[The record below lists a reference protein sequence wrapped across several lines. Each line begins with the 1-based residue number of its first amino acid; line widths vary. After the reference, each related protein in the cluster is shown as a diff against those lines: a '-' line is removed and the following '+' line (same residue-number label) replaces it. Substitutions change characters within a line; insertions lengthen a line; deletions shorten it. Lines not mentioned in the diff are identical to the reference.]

1 MGSLQFS
8 GAMLVSG
15 QVVIYCHLR
24 LDLSV
29 EGVGVSD
36 FQAEFHL
43 EAFFPIVVTWV
54 LWCACKNIDF
64 MVQARF
70 LDKNSSKDSGEID
83 ENTYCRWLEIFFC
96 NP

>member
-15 QVVIYCHLR
+15 QVVIYFYLR
-24 LDLSV
+24 LNLSV

-36 FQAEFHL
+36 FQTEFHL
-43 EAFFPIVVTWV
+43 EAFFPIVVSWV

-64 MVQARF
+64 IVSQ
-70 LDKNSSKDSGEID
+70 
-83 ENTYCRWLEIFFC
+83 IFGQKLIQGLGRDR
-96 NP
+96 